1 MFYVGY
7 VEITVMLLFITACA
21 FFSFRNG
28 FRNGVV
34 AGIDSTLVML
44 ESNNLIE
51 LEETESG
58 DHFIHS
64 TKKGRSKRL

>member
-7 VEITVMLLFITACA
+7 VEITLMLLFVMACA

-34 AGIDSTLVML
+34 AGIDSTLTML
-44 ESNNLIE
+44 ESNSLIE
-51 LEETESG
+51 LEETADG
-58 DHFIHS
+58 DHLIHS
-64 TKKGRSKRL
+64 TKKGRSKKL